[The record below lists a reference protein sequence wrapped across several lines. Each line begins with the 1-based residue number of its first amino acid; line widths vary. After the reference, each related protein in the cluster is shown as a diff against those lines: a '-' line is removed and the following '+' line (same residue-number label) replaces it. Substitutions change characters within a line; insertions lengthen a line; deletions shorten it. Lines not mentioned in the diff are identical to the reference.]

1 MLRQILAVGVALAMT
16 GCAAFERSGVQDTQY
31 AALAASSTMP
41 AAEPSDELRAT
52 ALIDREKNT
61 IRVLNPT
68 DRSIRNAKVWINRN
82 FVTPVDNIPSHGSV
96 TLRRDEF
103 YNSSGLPLTKTDTTA
118 SIVQLEDGGK
128 LYNLLGPVF
137 E

>member
-1 MLRQILAVGVALAMT
+1 MLRQALVLAAAVGLS
-16 GCAAFERSGVQDTQY
+16 GCAAMDRAGGTDTRY
-31 AALAASSTMP
+31 AAIAAKSQIPSE
-41 AAEPSDELRAT
+41 ASDELRAT
-52 ALIDREKNT
+52 ALIDRKDNT
-61 IRVLNPT
+61 IRILNPT
-68 DRSIRNAKVWINRN
+68 DRSIRSAKVWINRN

-103 YNSSGLPLTKTDTTA
+103 YNSSGMPLTKSDTTA
-118 SIVQLEDGGK
+118 SVVQLEEGGK